1 MNEAAQHPAVDFTLY
16 PPIGGDDW
24 RYGFSTARARCL
36 ESQLLSRGFMQ
47 DIASAAGFEEA
58 LEMLSSSEYA
68 MPKGTKNFR
77 DIESLLIQRRTQ
89 ARDTFSE
96 LTIDEELIEPL
107 IVRTDFA
114 NMRLALR
121 RKLTEKPLGIDYSD
135 GGSVP
140 AEEFE
145 AIFEEENYSPLPE
158 HMQDAIERAVL
169 AYYQNKDVRQ
179 IDHALDAAHYEYKLR
194 RANELKNVF
203 LLELFRMQI
212 DLINIRTMLRLKF
225 TDSLDRN
232 VFLDGGYVEIAMLKH
247 CLDVGYEAIAALFFA
262 TPYYDVL
269 ESGVSYL
276 AAKQSFV
283 KLDAN
288 CDNHMNGFLGTTF
301 MITAGPQPVFAY
313 LLLKEGEIRNIRLIL
328 TGKMNSLDTQLILDR
343 IGD

>member
-1 MNEAAQHPAVDFTLY
+1 MNEVAQHPAVDFTLY
-16 PPIGGDDW
+16 PPIGDDDW
-24 RYGFSTARARCL
+24 RYGFATARVRCL
-36 ESQLLSRGFMQ
+36 ESQLLSRAAMQ
-47 DIASAAGFEEA
+47 DLATAPGFEEA
-58 LEMLSSSEYA
+58 IEMLSSSEYA
-68 MPKGTKNFR
+68 MPKETKNFS
-77 DIESLLIQRRTQ
+77 DIESMLIQRRTET
-89 ARDTFSE
+89 RNTFRE
-96 LTIDEELIEPL
+96 LMIDEDLIEPL
-107 IVRTDFA
+107 VVRVDFG

-121 RKLTEKPLGIDYSD
+121 RKLTEKPLGIDYCD

-158 HMQDAIERAVL
+158 HMQEAIERAVL
-169 AYYQNKDVRQ
+169 AYYQNKDIRQ

-232 VFLDGGYVEIAMLKH
+232 VFLDGGYVETSLLKH
-247 CLDVGYEAIAALFFA
+247 CLDGGYEAIAALFYA
-262 TPYYDVL
+262 TPYYDIL

-276 AAKQSFV
+276 TAKHSFV
-283 KLDAN
+283 KLEAN
-288 CDNHMNGFLGTTF
+288 CDNHMNGFLRTTF

-328 TGKMNSLDTQLILDR
+328 TGKMNSLGTQLILDR